1 MGIMKN
7 NRFNKRRSFSY
18 STKSNK
24 TRVIRTPGNRLNTLC
39 LIKKKSQRTCP
50 IEKKKIKGLSIPG
63 SRRYSNLSK
72 RKKNISRA
80 YGGCLSIQALKKN
93 ITKAFLI
100 EEKKL
105 AKKVLKLSKINTTI
119 G

>member
-1 MGIMKN
+1 
-7 NRFNKRRSFSY
+7 
-18 STKSNK
+18 
-24 TRVIRTPGNRLNTLC
+24 
-39 LIKKKSQRTCP
+39 
-50 IEKKKIKGLSIPG
+50 
-63 SRRYSNLSK
+63 LSK
-72 RKKNISRA
+72 RKKTISRA

-105 AKKVLKLSKINTTI
+105 AKKVLKLSKKNTTI